1 MKNILFFDLETT
13 GFSAGSDGVIEIAAC
28 VVDPLTLKIQGT
40 FNTFVNPGIT
50 ISEKITEITSITN
63 HDVKDAPTEEMA
75 FNDFKAFVDQ
85 FEIDTY
91 AGHNIDSFDMKWMHS
106 RNERFDLGLNLEVE
120 TIDTLK
126 VVKEIAKSGAL
137 KGYNF
142 TTKTGRASFK
152 LEYLMAYFGLGEQ
165 NHRAID
171 DVKNNIIVY
180 KKLKELEKVEEDIQ
194 AYI

>member
-1 MKNILFFDLETT
+1 MNDILFFDLETT
-13 GFSAGSDGVIEIAAC
+13 GFSQNTDGIIEIAAC
-28 VVDPLTLKIQGT
+28 VVDPVTLKVKDT

-50 ISEKITEITSITN
+50 ISEKITQITSITN
-63 HDVKDAPTEEMA
+63 DDVRHAPTEEMA
-75 FNDFKAFVDQ
+75 FNSFKDFVSKYT
-85 FEIDTY
+85 IGTY
-91 AGHNIDSFDMKWMHS
+91 AGHNIDAFDMKWMHS
-106 RNERFDLGLNLEVE
+106 RNERFNLGLNLDVE

-126 VVKEIAKSGAL
+126 VVKDIAKTGAL

-152 LEYLMAYFGLGEQ
+152 LEYLMAYFNLGEQ

-180 KKLKELEKVEEDIQ
+180 KNLKELERKNTSLGF
-194 AYI
+194 